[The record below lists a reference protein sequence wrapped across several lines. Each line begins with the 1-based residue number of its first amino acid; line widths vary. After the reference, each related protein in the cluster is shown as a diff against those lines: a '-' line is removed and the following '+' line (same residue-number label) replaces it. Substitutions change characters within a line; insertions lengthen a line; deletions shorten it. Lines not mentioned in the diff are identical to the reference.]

1 MTRYCYDLLLFE
13 DLLYFLKLFN
23 YSEDN
28 FTEDY

>member
-1 MTRYCYDLLLFE
+1 MTRNCYDLLLFE
-13 DLLYFLKLFN
+13 DLLYFFKLFN